1 MICMVT
7 CFLLAMRPAK
17 AALFFFSPNRRNA
30 GTKKPSIFRRGE
42 ETKAGRADKQAP
54 KRLHSH
60 PVCGETVAR
69 ATQPGT

>member
-1 MICMVT
+1 MICMMT

-17 AALFFFSPNRRNA
+17 AALFLVAEERRH
-30 GTKKPSIFRRGE
+30 KKTFDLPQGGE
-42 ETKAGRADKQAP
+42 ETKAGRGDKQAP

>member
-7 CFLLAMRPAK
+7 CFLLAMRPAQ
-17 AALFFFSPNRRNA
+17 AALFFFPQTEERRH
-30 GTKKPSIFRRGE
+30 KKAFDLPQGE
-42 ETKAGRADKQAP
+42 ETEAGRGDKQAP

>member
-1 MICMVT
+1 MICMMT
-7 CFLLAMRPAK
+7 CFLLAMRPAGPRYSFFPQREKRRHKK
-17 AALFFFSPNRRNA
+17 AFDLPQ
-30 GTKKPSIFRRGE
+30 GE
-42 ETKAGRADKQAP
+42 ETKAGRSDKQAP

>member
-17 AALFFFSPNRRNA
+17 AALFFFPKPEERRH
-30 GTKKPSIFRRGE
+30 KKAFDLPQGE
-42 ETKAGRADKQAP
+42 ETKAGRSYKQAP